1 MTYENGSSPCKSKRT
16 KIDVI
21 DVYASFQV
29 QTILQTYRAGS
40 SNT

>member
-1 MTYENGSSPCKSKRT
+1 MTYENWSSPCKPRRI

-21 DVYASFQV
+21 DVYANFQV

>member
-1 MTYENGSSPCKSKRT
+1 MTYENWSSPCKPRRT

-29 QTILQTYRAGS
+29 ETILQKQEE
-40 SNT
+40 

>member
-1 MTYENGSSPCKSKRT
+1 MTYENWSSPCKPRRT

-29 QTILQTYRAGS
+29 QTILQIYRAGS

>member
-1 MTYENGSSPCKSKRT
+1 MTYGNRSLPCKPRRT
-16 KIDVI
+16 MIDVI

>member
-1 MTYENGSSPCKSKRT
+1 MSYENQSLPCKRRRT

>member
-1 MTYENGSSPCKSKRT
+1 MTYENWPSPCKPRRT

-29 QTILQTYRAGS
+29 QTILQTYRAAS